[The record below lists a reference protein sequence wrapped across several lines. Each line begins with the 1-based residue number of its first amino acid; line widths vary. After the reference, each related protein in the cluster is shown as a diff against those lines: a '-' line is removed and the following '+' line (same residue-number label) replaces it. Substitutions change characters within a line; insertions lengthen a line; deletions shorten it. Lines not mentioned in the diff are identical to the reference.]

1 MVGAWQRM
9 WLDKR
14 CIVDNKDMHAML
26 LINTRF
32 NDTEIPLLSRHL
44 SCLDGEMGR
53 SDTTYI
59 RGA

>member
-1 MVGAWQRM
+1 M